1 MNFDFSNKTII
12 ITGASR
18 GIGKQLSYSFAK
30 NNANI
35 VLISRSS
42 ESLKNLENELLKETK
57 SVLSIP
63 MDVSNFNCFSNAIKL
78 IEKEFN
84 HIDILI
90 NNAGITKDNLMLRMS
105 ENDWDD
111 VIDVNLKGCF
121 NGIKAVSKNMIRN
134 KKGKIINISSI
145 IGLTGNTG
153 QSNYA
158 ASKAGIIGLTKSI
171 AKEFASR
178 NITVNAIAP
187 GYIETDMTDNLNDKN
202 KMEFI
207 QKIPLKKLGS
217 TQDVSDLVLF
227 LCSKHA
233 NYITGQTITIDGG
246 LTI

>member
-1 MNFDFSNKTII
+1 MSKEKLFEMARINKDHAEKGTMTLVDDVVKIP
-12 ITGASR
+12 AENYYNPER
-18 GIGKQLSYSFAK
+18 WKK
-30 NNANI
+30 E
-35 VLISRSS
+35 VDLIFKR
-42 ESLKNLENELLKETK
+42 LPL
-57 SVLSIP
+57 VLSVTGEIP
-63 MDVSNFNCFSNAIKL
+63 NPGDYKAMEVVGVPVI
-78 IEKEFN
+78 
-84 HIDILI
+84 IL
-90 NNAGITKDNLMLRMS
+90 
-105 ENDWDD
+105 
-111 VIDVNLKGCF
+111 
-121 NGIKAVSKNMIRN
+121 RN

-187 GYIETDMTDNLNDKN
+187 GYIETDMTDNLNDKS